1 MGNILVLLVEG
12 ILLSFVII
20 LIVLLVSAKRSFD
33 LEKRI
38 TRFSISSITDRQAS
52 FFDKLYEQYDDFLDK
67 FSKFLTKFKLL
78 VKYSKVY
85 SLYTEKPSDDPII
98 FISRKFIDAFFA
110 ILLTIISDVL
120 RRADI
125 NIIQVLAA
133 FIIGFFIP
141 DIFILIKYFQRKKRI
156 ENDMFKAVLI
166 MSNAFKSGR
175 SIMQAVKIVS
185 EELDGPISDEF
196 KKMYVDL
203 NYGLDLD
210 VVFQRLSAR
219 TNLEETKY
227 IASSL
232 VILNKTGGNVVQV
245 FNSIERNFYE
255 RKKLKDELK
264 SVSAASILVFIIL
277 VLIPPIIMITISA
290 LNRAYFAPLV
300 TTHLGRIILFA
311 IIIIYII
318 YIFIII
324 RIMMK
329 SLVREW
335 YYEKQENFKL

>member
-1 MGNILVLLVEG
+1 MGIMLVFLVEG
-12 ILLSFVII
+12 MLLGLII
-20 LIVLLVSAKRSFD
+20 VLIVFVLAAKRSFD

-38 TRFSISSITDRQAS
+38 TRFSISSITDRQVS
-52 FFDKLYEQYDDFLDK
+52 FFDKLYEQYDIFLDK
-67 FSKFLTKFKLL
+67 FSNFLSKFKLL

-85 SLYTEKPSDDPII
+85 ELYTDKPGDNPII
-98 FISRKFIDAFFA
+98 FISRKFIDAFLA
-110 ILLTIISDVL
+110 VLLTIISDVL

-125 NIIQVLAA
+125 NVIQILAA

-141 DIFILIKYFQRKKRI
+141 DIFILIKYFQRRKRI

-210 VVFQRLSAR
+210 MVFQRLSAR

-277 VLIPPIIMITISA
+277 ILIPPIIMIVISA
-290 LNRAYFAPLV
+290 LNRSYFAPLL
-300 TTHLGRIILFA
+300 TTHLGRMILFA
-311 IIIIYII
+311 IIILYLI
-318 YIFIII
+318 YIFVII
-324 RIMMK
+324 RMMMK
-329 SLVREW
+329 SLVRE
-335 YYEKQENFKL
+335 